1 MSKRERPPLLFKLER
16 DPRGH
21 VVRGLFPADETT
33 LQAFDRWKVGDTIQ
47 ADNLRKPRS
56 LPRHRFYWKA
66 LSEIVAA
73 TECAPT
79 AEHLHA
85 ALKIGTGYAMPVK
98 LQDGTLVWVPDSTS
112 FEAMDDAE
120 FAKFMDTATKWTAE
134 NLGISLSD
142 IMEGQDR

>member
-1 MSKRERPPLLFKLER
+1 MKRERPPLLFE
-16 DPRGH
+16 
-21 VVRGLFPADETT
+21 VVHAGNSVRLLPEDSTT
-33 LQAFDRWKVGDTIQ
+33 FDALAKCRHGSVLQADS
-47 ADNLRKPRS
+47 LRKPRS

-120 FAKFMDTATKWTAE
+120 FAKFMDAATKWTAE

-142 IMEGQDR
+142 IMEGLPA

>member
-1 MSKRERPPLLFKLER
+1 MSKRERPPLLFEVSGDHRPL
-16 DPRGH
+16 
-21 VVRGLFPADETT
+21 LIASDELTFEWLDKQPLGTT
-33 LQAFDRWKVGDTIQ
+33 LQ

-142 IMEGQDR
+142 IMTPEGYTS